1 MSCVR
6 FPIVLVVLLSFGSSN
21 AQIRFGLQS
30 GFTSTSEAA
39 FSSQLATTLSI
50 GWQFEN
56 KVSWGLQYSST
67 LKKKIN
73 GNANFRYCDSLVQD
87 GWYNRCAGTDSLVNS
102 NFRKTYTINSLGIYL
117 IKNRV
122 LTNEHYTI
130 AGGVRL
136 GAHFLSRQEERFDKI
151 LDSITTDKAIG
162 GSISPIM
169 RISFH
174 PNPIKNDFSIFVEGS
189 TGIFVS
195 PQYRCDDANCDNFLS
210 RAINSNTSIQV
221 GIAF

>member
-1 MSCVR
+1 MR
-6 FPIVLVVLLSFGSSN
+6 FPVILVVLLSFASSN
-21 AQIRFGLQS
+21 AQVRFGLQS
-30 GFTSTSEAA
+30 GLTSTSEAV
-39 FSSQLATTLSI
+39 FSSQLVTTLSI
-50 GWQFEN
+50 AWQFEN

-73 GNANFRYCDSLVQD
+73 GSANFRYCDSLVND
-87 GWYNRCAGTDSLVNS
+87 DWYNRCGGIDSVVNS
-102 NFRKTYTINSLGIYL
+102 NIRKTYNINSLGLYI
-117 IKNRV
+117 IKHRN
-122 LTNEHYTI
+122 LANEHYTVS
-130 AGGVRL
+130 GGVRL
-136 GAHFLSRQEERFDKI
+136 GAHFLSRQEERFDKT

-189 TGIFVS
+189 SGIFVS
-195 PQYRCDDANCDNFLS
+195 PQFRCDDANCDNFLS
-210 RAINSNTSIQV
+210 RAINSNISIQV